1 MALIRH
7 SAKGIGCVGVSPL
20 RRQENNYTLAV
31 LLRPQ
36 RRGEASIDGR
46 NREGN
51 AIIFGMLRPYRILNN
66 FQSNK
71 IKKARFYQ
79 CL

>member
-7 SAKGIGCVGVSPL
+7 SAKGGVAVGVRPL
-20 RRQENNYTLAV
+20 RRHEKQLHAGG
-31 LLRPQ
+31 LIQPQ

-51 AIIFGMLRPYRILNN
+51 TIIFGMLRPYTNHNSI
-66 FQSNK
+66 QTK
-71 IKKARFYQ
+71 AKKALVCQYF
-79 CL
+79 